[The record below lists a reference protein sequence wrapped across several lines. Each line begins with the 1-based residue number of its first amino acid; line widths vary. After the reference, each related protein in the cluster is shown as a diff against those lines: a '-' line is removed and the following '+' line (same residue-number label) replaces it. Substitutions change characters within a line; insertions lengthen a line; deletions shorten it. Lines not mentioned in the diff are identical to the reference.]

1 MIIRKQYKK
10 VIKLLYHGPHE
21 RAIMKIQLSD
31 LTTERKWRAATGF
44 DKQRF
49 EKLSELF
56 KKAYIKIY
64 GKSVKERQVQTEINY
79 CLNSEEDLLFFTL
92 FSLKSSLTYDLLGLV
107 CGMEASNAKRNQKT
121 GLGVLQRIFKELGYA
136 PKRKFMNINEFLE
149 YFADTDELIIDA
161 TEQRIQRPSDKTS
174 QKQYYSGKKN
184 IYDKSHDYQRQ
195 EYQNTLYKS
204 LSGRQDA

>member
-121 GLGVLQRIFKELGYA
+121 GLGGRPMPNAI
-136 PKRKFMNINEFLE
+136 KRR
-149 YFADTDELIIDA
+149 D
-161 TEQRIQRPSDKTS
+161 
-174 QKQYYSGKKN
+174 
-184 IYDKSHDYQRQ
+184 
-195 EYQNTLYKS
+195 
-204 LSGRQDA
+204 

>member
-1 MIIRKQYKK
+1 
-10 VIKLLYHGPHE
+10 
-21 RAIMKIQLSD
+21 MKIQLSD

-49 EKLSELF
+49 EKLLELF
-56 KKAYIKIY
+56 KEFYVKIY
-64 GKSVKERQVQTEINY
+64 GKPVQERQVQTEIAY
-79 CLNSEEDLLFFTL
+79 CVNSEEELLFFTL
-92 FSLKSSLTYDLLGLV
+92 FSLKSGLTYDLLGLV

-121 GLGVLQRIFKELGYA
+121 GVKVWQKIFQELGYA

-149 YFADTDELIIDA
+149 YFADTEELIIDA
-161 TEQRIQRPSDKTS
+161 TAQTIQRPSDKKN

-184 IYDKSHDYQRQ
+184 AYGKSHDYQRQ
-195 EYQNTLYKS
+195 AYQDTLSKS

>member
-1 MIIRKQYKK
+1 
-10 VIKLLYHGPHE
+10 
-21 RAIMKIQLSD
+21 MKIQLSD

-49 EKLSELF
+49 EKLLELF
-56 KKAYIKIY
+56 KKSYIKIY
-64 GKSVKERQVQTEINY
+64 GKSVKERQVQTKIDY

-121 GLGVLQRIFKELGYA
+121 GLDVLQRIFKELGYA